1 MRAASLSLVSKK
13 SWRLPLVS
21 TAAYS
26 LVWTQWYTSNM
37 SNAIM
42 LDTMAL
48 FALGSTLVYMT
59 ARLRTK
65 GMERNEVRPPVS
77 RVVVYIPCSKVRK
90 MVLRAFICK
99 YAIFFGVL

>member
-37 SNAIM
+37 GNEVLPHTLAV
-42 LDTMAL
+42 
-48 FALGSTLVYMT
+48 FAVGSTLVY
-59 ARLRTK
+59 
-65 GMERNEVRPPVS
+65 
-77 RVVVYIPCSKVRK
+77 VYDLLPIYNTR
-90 MVLRAFICK
+90 
-99 YAIFFGVL
+99 